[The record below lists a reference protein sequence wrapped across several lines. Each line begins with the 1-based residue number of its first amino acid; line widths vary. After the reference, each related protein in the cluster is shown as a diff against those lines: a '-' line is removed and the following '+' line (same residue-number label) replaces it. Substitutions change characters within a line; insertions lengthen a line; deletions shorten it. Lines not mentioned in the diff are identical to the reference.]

1 MGPLTTGRGIAKAEN
16 QVRDAVG
23 LGAKIVLGS
32 GKAMGSGGDGGGKK
46 GYFLEPT
53 ILTGMK
59 PEMLISRE
67 ETFAPVAALYRFETE
82 EEVIKMANDTS
93 MGLASYA
100 FTKNI
105 DRMWYVILFRNT
117 DRLL

>member
-1 MGPLTTGRGIAKAEN
+1 MGPLTTERGIAKAEN

-32 GKAMGSGGDGGGKK
+32 GKAIGGGGDVGGKK

-67 ETFAPVAALYRFETE
+67 ETFAPVAAMYRFETE

-105 DRMWYVILFRNT
+105 DRMWYVVLFRNA